1 MIKIRKTIKMKKNL
15 KLLHISKIPHNPTWL
30 RYFLQY
36 SIGYI
41 IIIISYSVSH
51 QILLLLF
58 DSYNF
63 AYYLVNVLLVRN
75 NFFYLNINRQ
85 RFLVQE
91 KVFKANQIE

>member
-51 QILLLLF
+51 QILLFLF

-91 KVFKANQIE
+91 KIF